1 MRYKHIAFMFPAI
14 MMLLSVN
21 AQGGQDRNL
30 LTGNFDGAF
39 LSEYILSQENWH
51 PSPTIDEPEG
61 WEKLPDHIARGYITK
76 GENRLDYNWPV
87 IPATAALDFTR
98 NGNRT
103 NYENVSF
110 ARRSALSDL
119 VMAELFEREG
129 RFTDQIV
136 NGIWAICEE
145 TYWGISAHLGAQE
158 EGAGLPDVTEPTV
171 DLFAAET
178 SGLLAWT
185 LYLVGSR
192 LDTVS
197 PLIRER
203 IEYEIDRRILVP
215 NFEREDFWW
224 MGYTDRQ
231 LNNWTPWICS
241 NWIASILLMEEDP
254 ELRTMYLHKAMTVLD
269 HFLNP
274 YPADGGCDEG
284 PGYWNKAGGSLFD
297 CLYLLHSASDGSI
310 DIFDESLI
318 KEMGRFVYRA
328 YISQPYYINFAD
340 ASALINGEAPLIY
353 RYGKM
358 IEDPVMMGFASF
370 LAEEQ
375 ELESRT
381 IDLRFGQLGLRQ
393 IPALFI
399 LDELLAYPASEPLI
413 SDFWLPDIQV
423 MAARS
428 VAGSKQSIYVAAK
441 GGHNEES
448 HNHNDVGNFIVYLD
462 GLPAIIDIGVET
474 YTAKTFSQDRYDIWT
489 MQSAYHNL
497 PTVNGVM
504 QQNGHEFHAETVSF
518 KADKKSTAFK
528 LDIAGAYPDAAR
540 LKTLQRSINLKRN
553 RELVISDYYSF
564 TKENNSIVLNLMTDF
579 TVTHS
584 SDGHRL
590 VLGNNEHKKQLVLQ
604 YDEKYTSVNSEIIEI
619 TDGRLKPVWGDKVT
633 RIQFTAEI
641 PGITGA
647 FKIIFREE

>member
-1 MRYKHIAFMFPAI
+1 MKYKHSILLLTAI
-14 MMLLSVN
+14 LVQLSAG
-21 AQGGQDRNL
+21 AQDGPDRNL
-30 LTGNFDGAF
+30 LTGNFNPAF
-39 LSEYILSQENWH
+39 LSEHILSLENWH
-51 PSPTIDEPEG
+51 PCPTIDEPED
-61 WEKLPDHIARGYITK
+61 WEKLPEHIAQGYVKK

-103 NYENVSF
+103 NYEEVSF
-110 ARRSALSDL
+110 DRRSALADL
-119 VMAELFEREG
+119 VMAELFERKG
-129 RFTDQIV
+129 RFTDQII
-136 NGIWAICEE
+136 NGIWAISEE

-158 EGAGLPDVTEPTV
+158 KGAGLPDVAEPTV

-178 SGLLAWT
+178 SNLLAWT

-203 IEYEIDRRILVP
+203 IEYEIDRRILIP
-215 NFEREDFWW
+215 NFERDDFWW
-224 MGYTDRQ
+224 MGYTGEQ

-241 NWIASILLMEEDP
+241 NWISSILLMEEDP
-254 ELRTMYLHKAMTVLD
+254 ELRTEYLHKAMSVLD

-297 CLYLLHSASDGSI
+297 CLYLLHSASGGSL
-310 DIFDESLI
+310 DIFGESLI
-318 KEMGRFVYRA
+318 KEIGRFIYKA

-340 ASALINGEAPLIY
+340 ASALIQGEACLIY

-358 IEDPVMMGFASF
+358 IEDPAMMGFASF
-370 LAEEQ
+370 LAEQQ
-375 ELESRT
+375 ELGKST
-381 IDLRFGQLGLRQ
+381 IDLRFGQLGLRE
-393 IPALFI
+393 IPAVFI
-399 LDELLAYPASEPLI
+399 LEELLEYPAQEPLI

-428 VAGSKQSIYVAAK
+428 FPGSNQGIYVAAK
-441 GGHNEES
+441 GGHNDES

-489 MQSAYHNL
+489 MQSAYHSL

-504 QQNGHEFHAETVSF
+504 QQNGREFHAENVSF
-518 KADKKSTAFK
+518 KADKKSVSFK
-528 LDIAGAYPDAAR
+528 LDIAGAYPDASY
-540 LKTLQRSINLKRN
+540 LKSLQRSISLKRKV
-553 RELVISDYYSF
+553 ELLVSDYYSF
-564 TKENNSIVLNLMTDF
+564 RKEGNSIVVNL
-579 TVTHS
+579 VTNFSAIHVPEAS
-584 SDGHRL
+584 QVNL
-590 VLGNNEHKKQLVLQ
+590 VNNDLKKQLSLY
-604 YDEKYTSVNSEIIEI
+604 YDKKYTSVNTEMIRISDE
-619 TDGRLKPVWGDKVT
+619 RLKPVWGEYVT
-633 RIQFTAEI
+633 RIQLHANI
-641 PGITGA
+641 PGTTEA
-647 FKIIFREE
+647 FKIVFREE